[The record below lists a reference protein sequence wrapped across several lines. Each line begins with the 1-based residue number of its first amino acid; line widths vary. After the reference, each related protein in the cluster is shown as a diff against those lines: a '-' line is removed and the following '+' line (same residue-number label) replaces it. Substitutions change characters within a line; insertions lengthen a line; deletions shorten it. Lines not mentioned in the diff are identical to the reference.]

1 MTSYLAKCKLEREKC
16 QTVYVNRSFQIAMKL
31 FADRI
36 QSFLWGN
43 LTHNLF
49 TEMPFSRSQLS
60 IDPSY
65 AGVNILRCDDN
76 HTFQPLPMHCI
87 LTTALQHF
95 QHLLSHSHH

>member
-1 MTSYLAKCKLEREKC
+1 MTSYLAKCKLEIEKC

-65 AGVNILRCDDN
+65 AGVNILVCRQSYISTFTN
-76 HTFQPLPMHCI
+76 ALHSYNSTATFQHI
-87 LTTALQHF
+87 
-95 QHLLSHSHH
+95 LSHSHH